1 MIPERLAAL
10 RQEMEKRDIAVY
22 IVPTA
27 DFHESEYVGEYF
39 KARRFITGF
48 TGSAGTAVITRTKAG
63 LWTDGRYFVQ
73 AAKQLEGTTV
83 TLYRMGEEHVPT
95 VDEYVEQTL
104 KEGGTIGFDG
114 RVVNGRW
121 GAKLQQIAEK
131 KHGKLYVQ
139 EDLIGQIWK
148 DRPPMSKEPVWIL
161 DEAYSI
167 GRRHPSIPLIAGFEK
182 EEKRKIL
189 RAFPGADYMIC
200 SIPCTQEQKQFIKEE
215 LHEAMKNRYR
225 YHYTILGLPFLLFG
239 KQFYQKNHYTCS
251 SYAAELLEKA
261 GVCTWN
267 KHFSLVT
274 PKDFYEYKGKQKIFE
289 GSLRELTEREKKTYP
304 EYGTLTFPPISRP
317 AYLSA
322 AGNYI
327 TMAHVHN
334 VREEERKGR
343 RRSHGRKIAEIFG
356 GGRHRFPQ
364 KIRRTHCRRPCAGK
378 RTGSTGTGCQNRPG
392 KR

>member
-1 MIPERLAAL
+1 M
-10 RQEMEKRDIAVY
+10 KKDY
-22 IVPTA
+22 K
-27 DFHESEYVGEYF
+27 S
-39 KARRFITGF
+39 GF
-48 TGSAGTAVITRTKAG
+48 
-63 LWTDGRYFVQ
+63 
-73 AAKQLEGTTV
+73 V
-83 TLYRMGEEHVPT
+83 TLIGRPNVGKS
-95 VDEYVEQTL
+95 TL
-104 KEGGTIGFDG
+104 M
-114 RVVNGRW
+114 N
-121 GAKLQQIAEK
+121 Q
-131 KHGKLYVQ
+131 
-139 EDLIGQIWK
+139 LIGQKIAITSNK
-148 DRPPMSKEPVWIL
+148 PQTTRNRIQTVLTTDDGQIVFVDTPGIFASIIRRVIKQKYIHVAIGLDENL

-343 RRSHGRKIAEIFG
+343 RRRYE
-356 GGRHRFPQ
+356 R
-364 KIRRTHCRRPCAGK
+364 
-378 RTGSTGTGCQNRPG
+378 
-392 KR
+392 